1 MSWHFVQLFFMSP
14 CKKLLRVYNR
24 KQNRSAQCFG
34 EEGDNLTVEEL
45 VEEYSNM
52 LFKICLVIVGNEWDA
67 QDVIQDVFCRYIEHA
82 PTFRDSEHEKAWLIK
97 VAVNRCRDIHRFR
110 LRHPQAELEE
120 ISAYCELPEQ
130 SEVLLA
136 LMKLPE
142 ALKSV
147 IYLHYIEGYK
157 TTEIT
162 KLLGISLNAVKKRLE
177 RGRKALKLTLTD

>member
-1 MSWHFVQLFFMSP
+1 M
-14 CKKLLRVYNR
+14 
-24 KQNRSAQCFG
+24 
-34 EEGDNLTVEEL
+34 TVEEL

-67 QDVIQDVFCRYIEHA
+67 QDVIQDVFCRYIEYA

-110 LRHPQAELEE
+110 LRHPQADLEE

-136 LMKLPE
+136 LMRLPE
-142 ALKSV
+142 SLKSV

-157 TTEIT
+157 TTEIV
-162 KLLGISLNAVKKRLE
+162 KILGISLNAVKKRLE
-177 RGRKALKLTLTD
+177 RGRKALKLTLSD

>member
-1 MSWHFVQLFFMSP
+1 M
-14 CKKLLRVYNR
+14 
-24 KQNRSAQCFG
+24 
-34 EEGDNLTVEEL
+34 TVEEL

-67 QDVIQDVFCRYIEHA
+67 HDVIQDVFCRYIEHS
-82 PTFRDSEHEKAWLIK
+82 PVFNDKEHEKAWLIK

-110 LRHPQAELEE
+110 LRHPQVDLEE
-120 ISAYCELPEQ
+120 VSAYCELPEQ

-142 ALKSV
+142 SLKSV

-157 TTEIT
+157 VAELVNI
-162 KLLGISLNAVKKRLE
+162 LGISINAVKKRLE
-177 RGRKALKLTLTD
+177 RGRKALKLTLSD